1 MRQKSLDSLIRT
13 ANTAGATVICEYHW
27 PTSWHSC
34 WDWHSLTCFLNM
46 NDPQAE
52 LSWELQRLI
61 FEAQN
66 HMGGA
71 TAFLMHFWYN
81 HVIIYLKEVDCHV
94 AKKPPNQCEQLS
106 GFYFALHA
114 VRNYFRRRSQSAKSA
129 VISEPKR
136 LNTAE
141 RSRLT
146 IVATSFTQELPRTA

>member
-61 FEAQN
+61 FEAKT
-66 HMGGA
+66 HVGGVQI
-71 TAFLMHFWYN
+71 AFLMHFWNN
-81 HVIIYLKEVDCHV
+81 HVII
-94 AKKPPNQCEQLS
+94 
-106 GFYFALHA
+106 
-114 VRNYFRRRSQSAKSA
+114 
-129 VISEPKR
+129 
-136 LNTAE
+136 
-141 RSRLT
+141 
-146 IVATSFTQELPRTA
+146 

>member
-66 HMGGA
+66 HMGGGRNRLPNA
-71 TAFLMHFWYN
+71 LLVQSCYN
-81 HVIIYLKEVDCHV
+81 L
-94 AKKPPNQCEQLS
+94 L
-106 GFYFALHA
+106 
-114 VRNYFRRRSQSAKSA
+114 
-129 VISEPKR
+129 
-136 LNTAE
+136 E
-141 RSRLT
+141 RSRLPRCKKAT
-146 IVATSFTQELPRTA
+146 QLVRIVEWLLFCVPCRQKLFSPTKPISKKCSN

>member
-66 HMGGA
+66 HMGGGRNR
-71 TAFLMHFWYN
+71 L
-81 HVIIYLKEVDCHV
+81 
-94 AKKPPNQCEQLS
+94 PN
-106 GFYFALHA
+106 ALLVPVSYTH
-114 VRNYFRRRSQSAKSA
+114 
-129 VISEPKR
+129 
-136 LNTAE
+136 
-141 RSRLT
+141 LT
-146 IVATSFTQELPRTA
+146 LPTKA